1 MTNTQ
6 ETQAEQ
12 IIPETYW
19 NKIAA
24 KSGDPRKWEHLSTN
38 QQNAVIQSMNI
49 LFAVLDGMIL

>member
-1 MTNTQ
+1 MTDTQ
-6 ETQAEQ
+6 ETKAEL
-12 IIPETYW
+12 IIPEVYR

-24 KSGDPRKWEHLSTN
+24 KSGDPRKWEHLSIN